1 MDCAVEE
8 MEAVEEVLDVLD
20 VVEEDWVT
28 FGIPPVALSSILCAS
43 SGVNLRISASLR
55 PASSTSWTRICRV
68 IMNGVLAVVAEEE
81 KEVEAVE
88 AVEAVREG
96 VEDAEGAEDVEDVG
110 GVGLEG
116 GGLLGLGLASLR
128 SSIISCLD
136 CGPVFLVLRGGGGGG
151 GGGGFLVANRRALA
165 RREVV

>member
-8 MEAVEEVLDVLD
+8 VEAVEAVEVVLGVFDMLDVFK
-20 VVEEDWVT
+20 EDWVT
-28 FGIPPVALSSILCAS
+28 FGIPPVAFSITLWAS

-68 IMNGVLAVVAEEE
+68 IMNGVLAVVAVAEEE
-81 KEVEAVE
+81 VEVEVE
-88 AVEAVREG
+88 VE
-96 VEDAEGAEDVEDVG
+96 VEDVG

-128 SSIISCLD
+128 SSIISCFD
-136 CGPVFLVLRGGGGGG
+136 CGPVFILVLRGGGG

-165 RREVV
+165 RREIV